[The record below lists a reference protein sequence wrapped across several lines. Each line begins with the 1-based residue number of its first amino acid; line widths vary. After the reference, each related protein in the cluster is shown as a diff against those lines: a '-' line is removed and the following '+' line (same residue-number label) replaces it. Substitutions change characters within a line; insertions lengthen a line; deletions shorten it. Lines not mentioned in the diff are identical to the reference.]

1 MGLGN
6 RLIQLRK
13 EKGYTRES
21 FAEILEIS
29 PYTLRNYELEVTDP
43 GHPFLIKVADL
54 FNVSIDYLM
63 GVTEE
68 REKMTSYSLKSS
80 EYEIIEKYRFIKRK
94 SPDGIK
100 IVDAILDR
108 EYSVAVQMQEQAD
121 KIKKLETEISEE
133 FIPRRIFA
141 YYGKNAAAGTS
152 YGFGDV
158 IAGTKE
164 YPLNEINENADYTIG
179 VSGNSMEPT
188 FCDGDIVYVKKVSYC
203 LNIGDVGIFQKDN
216 GIYIKR
222 VSEDGL
228 ISDNAEYKPM
238 VNGGDVVCLG
248 KVLGKA
254 EEN

>member
-13 EKGYTRES
+13 EKGYTRET
-21 FAEILEIS
+21 FAEVLEIS

-43 GHPFLIKVADL
+43 GHPFLIRVADL

-80 EYEIIEKYRFIKRK
+80 EYEIIEKYRFIKNQ
-94 SPDGIK
+94 STDGIK
-100 IVDAILDR
+100 MVDAILNR
-108 EYSVAVQMQEQAD
+108 EYTLTVQMKEQKD
-121 KIKKLETEISEE
+121 RIKKLKTEISEE

-141 YYGKNAAAGTS
+141 YYGKIAAAGTS

-179 VSGNSMEPT
+179 VSGDSMEPT
-188 FCDGDIVYVKKVSYC
+188 FYDGDIVYVKKVDYC
-203 LNIGDVGIFQKDN
+203 LNVGDIGIFQKDN

-222 VSEDGL
+222 VSENGL
-228 ISDNAEYKPM
+228 ISDNTDYKPM
-238 VNGGDVVCLG
+238 ISGGDVVCLG

-254 EEN
+254 EEK

>member
-6 RLIQLRK
+6 RLVQLRK

-21 FAEILEIS
+21 FAEVLEIS

-43 GHPFLIKVADL
+43 GHPFLIRVADL

-68 REKMTSYSLKSS
+68 REKMTSYNLKSS
-80 EYEIIEKYRFIKRK
+80 EYEIIEKYRFIKK
-94 SPDGIK
+94 QSADGLK
-100 IVDAILDR
+100 MVDAILGR
-108 EYSVAVQMQEQAD
+108 EYTVAVQMQRQKD
-121 KIKKLETEISEE
+121 CIKKLETEISEE
-133 FIPRRIFA
+133 FVPRRIFA
-141 YYGKNAAAGTS
+141 YYGKIAAAGTS

-164 YPLNEINENADYTIG
+164 YPLNNINENADYTIG

-188 FCDGDIVYVKKVSYC
+188 FCDGDIVFVKKVDYR
-203 LNIGDVGIFQKDN
+203 LKIGEVGIFQKDN

-228 ISDNAEYKPM
+228 ISDNASYKPI

>member
-1 MGLGN
+1 MTKEEIGAVLK
-6 RLIQLRK
+6 RLR
-13 EKGYTRES
+13 TES
-21 FAEILEIS
+21 GMTQAEIAGKIGRTQQIVGHWETGYAQ
-29 PYTLRNYELEVTDP
+29 PDANTLFTLCGYYGTTVDEAFGFKKKND
-43 GHPFLIKVADL
+43 
-54 FNVSIDYLM
+54 VSRD
-63 GVTEE
+63 
-68 REKMTSYSLKSS
+68 
-80 EYEIIEKYRFIKRK
+80 EYEIIEKYRVIKK
-94 SPDGIK
+94 ESPDGLK
-100 IVDAILDR
+100 VVDAVLNR
-108 EYSVAVQMQEQAD
+108 EYAVTIKMQEQAD

-141 YYGKNAAAGTS
+141 YYGKIAAAGTS

-188 FCDGDIVYVKKVSYC
+188 FCDGDIVYVKKVSYR
-203 LNIGDVGIFQKDN
+203 LNTGDVGIFQKDN

-222 VSEDGL
+222 VSDNGL

-248 KVLGKA
+248 KVLGKV
-254 EEN
+254 EE